1 MSMLPPMNDV
11 DYKSI
16 VNDAVLKL
24 GLAVQRR
31 DQAEIEIT
39 KLRQLIS
46 ATVNM
51 LPEQERAAF
60 DRQIDEVLKA
70 DKAKSSSLVQA
81 IRAMLQATSRNKWLT
96 VSQMRNCL
104 VTSGFDFSDYQS
116 EPLASVSTTMK
127 RMKPEEVET
136 TSIEGVTAYRWKGVG
151 RFPRLK
157 KDK

>member
-1 MSMLPPMNDV
+1 MLPPMNDV

>member
-1 MSMLPPMNDV
+1 MNDV